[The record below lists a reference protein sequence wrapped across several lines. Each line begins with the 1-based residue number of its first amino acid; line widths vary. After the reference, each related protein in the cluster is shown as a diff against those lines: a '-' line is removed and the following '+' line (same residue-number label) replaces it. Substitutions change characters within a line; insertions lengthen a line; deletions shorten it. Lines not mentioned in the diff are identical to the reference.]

1 VEDCGFD
8 GGDCL
13 EFNKKYPD
21 CRATVSD
28 RGARVG
34 DGMCH
39 GLGANV
45 EECGYE
51 DGDCVKFNQK
61 YPDCKVHELFRIG
74 NGRCDGGAYN
84 VEECGFDGGDC
95 SN

>member
-1 VEDCGFD
+1 MKECGFD

-21 CRATVSD
+21 CRVSD
-28 RGARVG
+28 SGARVG
-34 DGMCH
+34 DGICH
-39 GLGANV
+39 RRESNV

-51 DGDCVKFNQK
+51 DGDCLEFNQK
-61 YPDCKVHELFRIG
+61 YPDCKVSLLDFIG
-74 NGRCDGGAYN
+74 NGVCDGGAYN

-95 SN
+95 AN